1 MLCIPEVVPNAPK
14 GWVASVTRTTMPV
27 PVSRLMLSRR
37 CGCRAMDPNV
47 STRCASPR
55 RAPPGWIHA
64 GLWLGSNLRGSR
76 QKRRALIEAST
87 NNLVINIAHD
97 HHLIYC
103 SLIDSLRASQR
114 LASVAV

>member
-1 MLCIPEVVPNAPK
+1 MTKVVYNAPI
-14 GWVASVTRTTMPV
+14 GWVANVMRTTMAV

-37 CGCRAMDPNV
+37 CGCRTMDPNV

-55 RAPPGWIHA
+55 RGSPPGWIHA

-76 QKRRALIEAST
+76 QKRRGSIEAST

-97 HHLIYC
+97 
-103 SLIDSLRASQR
+103 
-114 LASVAV
+114 